1 MRQVTINVATAAS
14 KDGCGK
20 AKKNRNENET
30 LSLLLLLQFC
40 PFASCELLE
49 GQTFCS
55 ADPTDGFTEVPLT
68 EDNFVIQKPYDK
80 PLNDRY
86 SCKNGIRRLWVY
98 ENDKPFKVG
107 SPHQAP
113 NRNSHQGQVHVP
125 EGTSGVTVMQV
136 LGAVNKATA
145 LQLRVYNGDL
155 KSYKSN
161 SVATDIYNKW
171 LRVNVIHKVGKGEIT
186 VFVNGQ
192 QKLVVNDDEQ
202 AEHYFKC
209 GVYAAPDG
217 SSNYMESK
225 WKNIKLYKSD
235 SKLEGCNNNH
245 GTWLVQ

>member
-1 MRQVTINVATAAS
+1 MKMKRSPYCFCCSFA
-14 KDGCGK
+14 
-20 AKKNRNENET
+20 
-30 LSLLLLLQFC
+30 LLLLVSFLKDRH
-40 PFASCELLE
+40 
-49 GQTFCS
+49 FCS

-86 SCKNGIRRLWVY
+86 SYKNGIRRLWVY

-107 SPHQAP
+107 SPTRPRTEIRIKGHDYSSGVWQFE
-113 NRNSHQGQVHVP
+113 GQVHVP

-136 LGAVNKATA
+136 FGAVNKATA

-186 VFVNGQ
+186 VFINGQ
-192 QKLVVNDDEQ
+192 QKLVVNDDGP

-217 SSNYMESK
+217 SSNYMESR

-235 SKLEGCNNNH
+235 NKLEGCNNNH